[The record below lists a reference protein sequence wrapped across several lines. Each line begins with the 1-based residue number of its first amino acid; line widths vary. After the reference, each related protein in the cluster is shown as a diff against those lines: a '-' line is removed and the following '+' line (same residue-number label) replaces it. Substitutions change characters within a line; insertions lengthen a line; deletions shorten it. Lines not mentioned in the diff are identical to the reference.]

1 MHRIDA
7 SPSTPVQE
15 SQQPGA
21 GDGFASTSV
30 LLGRRDYLSV
40 LLRLTAMELYKLRRR
55 PLTRISALIA
65 LLTTLLVFF
74 ALFLFSTGDHS
85 GQVVRLLLPPTSLN
99 IAVQTALTPF
109 TILIIILAGSAAGGE
124 YTQGT
129 IRLLFTRGP
138 TRTQF
143 LLAKV
148 GAILVCCILGIS
160 GLSLSGLVIGYLL
173 SLLRQ
178 APEPGPFLTAGWLF
192 HTFLFLLLAIVNWF
206 IFAVIALF
214 FGILGRSSAAG
225 IGGGIV
231 WYLLEPI
238 IGQVC
243 QLSSELVQGPVSTFL
258 RALPDYLIGNNL
270 ATLMAHQGYYI
281 FGSSSISTLPDAEAL
296 TVLLAYIVLLLGIA
310 GWLNHRR
317 DITN

>member
-1 MHRIDA
+1 MQPPVDTSPPPSVRGRQQLPQQRA
-7 SPSTPVQE
+7 S
-15 SQQPGA
+15 
-21 GDGFASTSV
+21 ASI

-40 LLRLTAMELYKLRRR
+40 LLRLVAMELYKLRRR
-55 PLTRISALIA
+55 PLTRVLAVVS
-65 LLTTLLVFF
+65 LLTILLVFL
-74 ALFLFSTGDHS
+74 ALFLFSMGDNTGE
-85 GQVVRLLLPPTSLN
+85 VARLLLPPASLH

-109 TILIIILAGSAAGGE
+109 TILIIILAGSSAGGE

-148 GAILVCCILGIS
+148 AAILICCIVGIS
-160 GLSLSGLVIGYLL
+160 GMTLSGLITGYLL
-173 SLLRQ
+173 SFLRQ
-178 APEPGPFLTAGWLF
+178 TPDTSPFLTTSWLL
-192 HTFLFLLLAIVNWF
+192 HTGLFLLLAILNWF
-206 IFAVIALF
+206 IFGVIALF

-238 IGQVC
+238 IGQIC
-243 QLSSELVQGPVSTFL
+243 QLSSELVQGPVSAFL
-258 RALPDYLIGNNL
+258 GAIPDYLIGNNL

-281 FGSSSISTLPDAEAL
+281 FGSSSSSRLPDLGAM
-296 TVLLAYIVLLLGIA
+296 TVLLVYIVLLLSVA
-310 GWLNHRR
+310 AWLNQRR

>member
-1 MHRIDA
+1 MHPPVDTSPPIRA
-7 SPSTPVQE
+7 SDRQSLPNQRT
-15 SQQPGA
+15 
-21 GDGFASTSV
+21 STSI

-40 LLRLTAMELYKLRRR
+40 LLRLVAMELYKLRLR
-55 PLTRISALIA
+55 PLTRVLAVVT
-65 LLTTLLVFF
+65 LLTILLVFF
-74 ALFLFSTGDHS
+74 ALFLFSMGDNTGE
-85 GQVVRLLLPPTSLN
+85 VARLLLPPTSLH

-109 TILIIILAGSAAGGE
+109 TIVIIILAGSAAGGE

-148 GAILVCCILGIS
+148 AAILICCILGIS
-160 GLSLSGLVIGYLL
+160 SMALSGLIAGYLL

-178 APEPGPFLTAGWLF
+178 TPEASPFLTASWLL
-192 HTFLFLLLAIVNWF
+192 HTGLFLLLAMLNWF
-206 IFAVIALF
+206 IFGVIALF
-214 FGILGRSSAAG
+214 FGTLGRSSAAG

-238 IGQVC
+238 VGQIC
-243 QLSSELVQGPVSTFL
+243 QLSSELVQGPVSAFL
-258 RALPDYLIGNNL
+258 RAIPDYLIGNNL

-281 FGSSSISTLPDAEAL
+281 FGSSSSSRLPDLGAIA
-296 TVLLAYIVLLLGIA
+296 VLLAYIVLLLSIA
-310 GWLNHRR
+310 GWLNQKR

>member
-1 MHRIDA
+1 MHPIDTGL
-7 SPSTPVQE
+7 STSARE
-15 SQQPGA
+15 GQPLA
-21 GDGFASTSV
+21 EQFASAPV

-55 PLTRISALIA
+55 PLTRISVLIT

-74 ALFLFSTGDHS
+74 ALFLFSTGDGS

-109 TILIIILAGSAAGGE
+109 TILIIIIAGSTAGGE

-148 GAILVCCILGIS
+148 GAMLICSIVGIS
-160 GLSLSGLVIGYLL
+160 GLSISGLVIGYLL

-178 APEPGPFLTAGWLF
+178 APSPAPFLTTSWLL
-192 HTFLFLLLAIVNWF
+192 HTGLFLLLAMFNWF

-238 IGQVC
+238 IGQIC
-243 QLSSELVQGPVSTFL
+243 QLSSELVQGPVSAFL
-258 RALPDYLIGNNL
+258 RAVPDYLIGNNL

-296 TVLLAYIVLLLGIA
+296 TVLLAYIVLLLSIA